1 MWYNY
6 DNIYIIVLFV
16 AITFV
21 RNRTVSRRTRVC
33 LLQTKVE
40 RYSDKRHSVFRYT
53 WCVAVDVA
61 SRNICA
67 VRRLHELNC
76 VAGYFSFVVFHE
88 LYRVAKY
95 LVCNVVRIAEYF
107 VHDCKTIKRRGLKT
121 LSLFFVHGPSLES
134 IALCFDRE
142 KVKRNNG
149 NQKCAWLFVHR
160 A

>member
-76 VAGYFSFVVFHE
+76 VA
-88 LYRVAKY
+88 KY